1 MRRSRRKPSTLLSA
15 LILEIAT
22 LLAIVTV
29 AKPTAVMHF
38 LENAVHAP
46 SGTEPSVS
54 LSYPTPNQHIAGSNP
69 SHVLDPTPAWP
80 PSTGYARPV
89 LPPQA
94 NLQFG
99 PNYR

>member
-1 MRRSRRKPSTLLSA
+1 MRRSRRKRSTLLSA

-29 AKPTAVMHF
+29 AQPTAVMHF
-38 LENAVHAP
+38 FENMLHRQTAVAP
-46 SGTEPSVS
+46 STTNSV
-54 LSYPTPNQHIAGSNP
+54 PPVEHIASSNAP
-69 SHVLDPTPAWP
+69 QFLDQAVTWP
-80 PSTGYARPV
+80 PLSVHVGPV

-94 NLQFG
+94 NLQFV